1 MGKCL
6 TFFRTKKGRKMKKRR
21 RTRSSLSLQKR
32 TTTIAQKAIT
42 LTKMRIFRVLKKARK
57 NFLKRDFL
65 GKNLTRELKKKIEEQ
80 LFEEAAEAEK
90 YLLNNK

>member
-21 RTRSSLSLQKR
+21 RTRSSLSLQMR
-32 TTTIAQKAIT
+32 TSTRAQKAIT
-42 LTKMRIFRVLKKARK
+42 LTKMRIFRALKKARK

-65 GKNLTRELKKKIEEQ
+65 GKNLTREPKKKIEEQ
-80 LFEEAAEAEK
+80 LFEEAVGVEK
-90 YLLNNK
+90 YLPNNK